1 MTKDAKRV
9 IDEAKIMSDVRK
21 ERNGQKG
28 DTVKTN
34 HHKELPKHLTQ
45 RINTI
50 DNDFA
55 SLRDSVANF
64 QKRTKVAV
72 QDLWKSKEK
81 VYEMRHQ
88 ASMSGNK
95 NVFDKIK
102 DSHDKR

>member
-1 MTKDAKRV
+1 M
-9 IDEAKIMSDVRK
+9 
-21 ERNGQKG
+21 
-28 DTVKTN
+28 
-34 HHKELPKHLTQ
+34 
-45 RINTI
+45 
-50 DNDFA
+50 
-55 SLRDSVANF
+55 ANF